1 MLMRISLNKTF
12 RALDAFGKNYF
23 KRPFTDYQR
32 EIAREIIRTI
42 FTKGGEE
49 VFIEVSR
56 QAGKTTAV
64 VDSLAFVMTFAHH
77 FFPMPLSVGIF
88 APQKEQAKTDF
99 DRLKENLRVLQELY
113 RLQFEEANGTTL
125 KLANCNTIYC
135 FSLSPTSHLESKTLH
150 LAIIEEA
157 QKIDDE
163 KAKNEVF
170 PMLASTNGSKIFIGS
185 GGYQLC
191 DFYRGIENGKNVFRY
206 DYKQVI
212 ADKEKL
218 YRATKNPLHKKYKQF
233 VEGEKERYREDSDYF
248 QTQYALNWKIGRG
261 MLTTKSELSKLAGDY
276 ELPIAYD
283 KPVYAGWDVAKEEDE
298 SVLTVVGW
306 DEELKKFKILQ
317 WFAMRGDDYTDQ
329 VEMVQ
334 RELSKYKRVMKVCI
348 DATGVGDP
356 VVDNFKRSTRLRTEG
371 VKFSLQSK
379 DNLYKTLI
387 KILRDEELLYPK
399 NHPLARKFEMQ
410 MFEMIK
416 EYKGEFLSCHHPDRS
431 GAHDDFPDSLALA
444 LFQARKITDVNL
456 SREDLGL

>member
-1 MLMRISLNKTF
+1 MKLSLNKTF
-12 RALDAFGKNYF
+12 RLLDAFGQNYF
-23 KRPFTDYQR
+23 RRPFADYQR
-32 EIAREIIRTI
+32 EIAHAIIRTI
-42 FTKGGEE
+42 FEKGGAE

-64 VDSLAFVMTFAHH
+64 VDTLAFVMTFAHH
-77 FFPMPLSVGIF
+77 FFPTPLSVGIF

-125 KLANCNTIYC
+125 KLGNGNTIYC

-191 DFYRGIENGKNVFRY
+191 DFYRGIENGKNVYRY
-206 DYKQVI
+206 DYEQVI
-212 ADKEKL
+212 ADKQKL
-218 YRATKNPLHKKYKQF
+218 FDATGNTLHLKYQEF
-233 VEGEKERYREDSDYF
+233 IEAEKERYREDSDYF
-248 QTQYALNWKIGRG
+248 QTQYALNWKIGRR
-261 MLTTKSELSKLAGDY
+261 MLITKSELAKLQGNY
-276 ELPIAYD
+276 ELPTAYD

-306 DEELKKFKILQ
+306 DAEVKKFKILQ
-317 WFAMRGDDYTDQ
+317 WLAMRGDDYTDQ
-329 VEMVQ
+329 VEIVQ
-334 RELSKYKRVMKVCI
+334 KELSKYKRVMKVCI

-371 VKFSLQSK
+371 VKFSLQNK
-379 DNLYKTLI
+379 DNLYKILI
-387 KILRDEELLYPK
+387 KILRDGELLYPSS
-399 NHPLARKFEMQ
+399 HTLAPKFEMQ
-410 MFEMIK
+410 MLEMIK
-416 EYKGEFLSCHHPDRS
+416 EYKGEFLSCHHPDRA

-444 LFQARKITDVNL
+444 LCQARKITDL
-456 SREDLGL
+456 EISRGDLGL

>member
-1 MLMRISLNKTF
+1 MLAGRITSN
-12 RALDAFGKNYF
+12 
-23 KRPFTDYQR
+23 
-32 EIAREIIRTI
+32 ARLQTI
-42 FTKGGEE
+42 KSKLLVRLSERFSKKE

-64 VDSLAFVMTFAHH
+64 VDTLAFVMTFAHH

-125 KLANCNTIYC
+125 KLGNGNTIYC

-150 LAIIEEA
+150 LAITEEA

-170 PMLASTNGSKIFIGS
+170 PILASTNGSKNFIGS

-191 DFYRGIENGKNVFRY
+191 DFCRGIENGKNVFRF
-206 DYKQVI
+206 DYEHVI
-212 ADKEKL
+212 ADKKKL
-218 YRATKNPLHKKYKQF
+218 YQKTKNILHKKYKEF

-261 MLTTKSELSKLAGDY
+261 ILVTKSELEKLRDNY
-276 ELPIAYD
+276 EMPTTYD

-298 SVLTVVGW
+298 SV
-306 DEELKKFKILQ
+306 Q
-317 WFAMRGDDYTDQ
+317 WLAMRGDDYTDQ
-329 VEMVQ
+329 VEIVQ
-334 RELSKYKRVMKVCI
+334 KELSKYKRVMKVCI
-348 DATGVGDP
+348 DAIGVGDP
-356 VVDNFKRSTRLRTEG
+356 VVDYFKRSTRLHTEP
-371 VKFSLQSK
+371 VKFTLQSK

-387 KILRDEELLYPK
+387 KILRDEELLYPESHK
-399 NHPLARKFEMQ
+399 LTPKFEMQ
-410 MFEMIK
+410 MMEMIK

-444 LFQARKITDVNL
+444 LYQARKITDINL
-456 SREDLGL
+456 SRGDLGL